1 VATISGFDPTAFPDD
16 GSPQLET
23 EGMENWNA
31 ELFLAL
37 NASDAPDPWVL
48 AFAKLMATSPVVLA
62 MAIFVALWIWGAPE
76 RRGGLLT
83 VTVALLV
90 AFVFS
95 LAISVAWYHPRP
107 FVMGIGHT
115 LVHHVPETS
124 FPSDHATLLWTL
136 GLGLIV
142 SGASSR
148 WGGILSALGLATAW
162 SRVYL
167 GIHFP
172 FDMVGSLA
180 VAGVSVLLA
189 STLRVWVASRMLPAV
204 DRLYERT
211 LQVLHLP
218 PTIFPRRGL

>member
-1 VATISGFDPTAFPDD
+1 MG
-16 GSPQLET
+16 
-23 EGMENWNA
+23 NWNT
-31 ELFLAL
+31 EWFLAL
-37 NASDAPDPWVL
+37 NAPDTPDPWVV
-48 AFAKLMATSPVVLA
+48 AFAKVMATAPVGLGAAV
-62 MAIFVALWIWGAPE
+62 FVALWIWGAPE

-83 VTVALLV
+83 VTVALLM
-90 AFVFS
+90 AFVIS
-95 LAISVAWYHPRP
+95 LAISAAWYHPRP

-115 LVHHVPETS
+115 LIRHAPETS

-148 WGGILSALGLATAW
+148 WGWILSALGLVTAW

-189 STLRVWVASRMLPAV
+189 YTLRAWVAGRMLPVV
-204 DRLYERT
+204 DGVYEST
-211 LQVLHLP
+211 LQALHLP
-218 PTIFPRRGL
+218 STLFPRRGHDR